1 MEKQMWAVTGYGR
14 DESLV
19 FEQDLPG
26 LGEDELARLLG
37 GSPGEYQG
45 GDVAISAE
53 SRELLADRH
62 GIRFEPDVEYFLSYF
77 RDYPG
82 QVVGRAGDDGRQ

>member
-1 MEKQMWAVTGYGR
+1 MWAVTGFDR

-19 FEQDLPG
+19 FEQDVAG
-26 LGEDELARLLG
+26 LGEDELRRLLG
-37 GSPGEYQG
+37 GNPDEYRG
-45 GDVAISAE
+45 GDVAISVE
-53 SRELLADRH
+53 GQELLARRC

-82 QVVGRAGDDGRQ
+82 QVVGPATTDRPS

>member
-1 MEKQMWAVTGYGR
+1 MWAVTGYGR

-19 FEQDLPG
+19 FEQDLDD
-26 LGEDELARLLG
+26 LGEEELARLLG
-37 GSPGEYQG
+37 AHPGDYRG

-53 SRELLADRH
+53 GRQLLADSH

-82 QVVGRAGDDGRQ
+82 QVVGPPLQP